1 MSVWLID
8 RLTKSAG
15 GRWLDMVGQYD
26 SRFSTLNTESLGGCS
41 DV

>member
-8 RLTKSAG
+8 RLTKSVG

-26 SRFSTLNTESLGGCS
+26 SRFSTLSTAEVVVC
-41 DV
+41 